1 MAKPEKIE
9 QVEELKAKFAES
21 GDFIVVE
28 YRGLTVE
35 QISDLRRKLREIG
48 VTFKV
53 VKNNLALIALK
64 ANGVEAAEQYF
75 SGPTSVAFVGAEAP
89 SAAKTLLDFQAKTKL
104 TLRVAYVGGQFFGP
118 EETKALSKL
127 PGRSQLLSQIAGGM
141 VSILSMFAGDM
152 QSVLST
158 FALSLKAL
166 EDKKAANG

>member
-1 MAKPEKIE
+1 MAKPEKVE
-9 QVEELKAKFAES
+9 QVDELKAKFAES

-35 QISDLRRKLREIG
+35 QISTLRRKLRESG

-53 VKNNLALIALK
+53 VKNNLALIALR
-64 ANGVEAAEQYF
+64 ANGIEGAEKYF
-75 SGPTSVAFVGAEAP
+75 AGPTSVAFVGQEAP
-89 SAAKTLLDFQAKTKL
+89 TAAKTLLEFQGKTKL
-104 TLRVAYVGGQFFGP
+104 TLRAAYVGGQFFGP
-118 EETKALSKL
+118 ADTVELSKL

-158 FALSLKAL
+158 FALSIKAL